1 MWLDV
6 VFLIILII
14 SLIKGAMQGIVLALF
29 SFIGWLAG
37 LAAALKLSSVVAV
50 YLQEHSSISGR
61 WLPIL
66 SFILVFIV
74 VILLVRLAAKA
85 LEGVLKMAL
94 LGWVNRL
101 GGALLYAMIQTVIFC
116 VVLYYIDR
124 MGLLSND
131 TKSNSFFYN
140 IAASMAP
147 VVIDIIGGI
156 IPAIK
161 NIFLELENFFEG
173 AGKRLA

>member
-14 SLIKGAMQGIVLALF
+14 SVIKGAMQGIVLALF

-37 LAAALKLSSVVAV
+37 LAAALKLSSVVAA
-50 YLQEHSSISGR
+50 YLQEHSNISGR

-66 SFILVFIV
+66 SFVLVFIV
-74 VILLVRLAAKA
+74 VVLLVRLAAKA
-85 LEGVLKMAL
+85 LESVLKMAL

-101 GGALLYAMIQTVIFC
+101 GGAILYAMIQTVIFC
-116 VVLYYIDR
+116 VILFYIDK
-124 MGLLSND
+124 MGLLSQD
-131 TKSNSFFYN
+131 TKRDSFVYS
-140 IAASMAP
+140 ITASMAP
-147 VVIDIIGGI
+147 VVIDTIGGL
-156 IPAIK
+156 IPAAK

-173 AGKRLA
+173 AGKQIA